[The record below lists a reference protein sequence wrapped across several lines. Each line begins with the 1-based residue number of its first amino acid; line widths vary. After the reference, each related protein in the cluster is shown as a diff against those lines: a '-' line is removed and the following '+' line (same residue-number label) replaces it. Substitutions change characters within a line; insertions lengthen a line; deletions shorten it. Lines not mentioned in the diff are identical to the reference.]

1 MRWKGRRQS
10 SNVEDRRGQRTSSF
24 RGGSGRAHLGI
35 AKLLIPLFL
44 RGSFKTKLVML
55 LLGAVAMFVF
65 QLNPLSVLGF
75 SSSSYAPSQKGQ
87 VSATS
92 NDQTSEYIR
101 TILADTETVWAEL
114 FSQQLNSDYKEPKLV
129 LFSERT
135 PMPGGQ
141 ANAATG
147 PFYLPSNQTIY
158 LDTSFFTEL
167 KERFQAQGD
176 FAEAYVVYHEV
187 GHHVQRL
194 LGLTDWLH
202 KQHGLI
208 SQVQYNQNSVRLE
221 LHADFLAGVCAYHA
235 NQKWQHLEAGD
246 IQEAIRCAAA
256 IGDDALQK
264 KAQGYVVPDSFTHG
278 TSKQRKHWFSQG
290 FRTGTLKA
298 GEQIFSLPYTSL

>member
-24 RGGSGRAHLGI
+24 RGGGGANFGI

-44 RGSFKTKLVML
+44 RSSFKTKLVML
-55 LLGAVAMFVF
+55 LLGAAAMFIF
-65 QLNPLSVLGF
+65 KLNPLSILGF
-75 SSSSYAPSQKGQ
+75 SSSSYAPSQSQ
-87 VSATS
+87 QAPASV
-92 NDQTSEYIR
+92 NDQTSQYIR

-114 FSQQLNSDYKEPKLV
+114 FSQQLNSTYKQPKLV

-158 LDTSFFTEL
+158 IDTSFFTEL

-187 GHHVQRL
+187 GHHVQHL

-202 KQHGLI
+202 KQHGRI
-208 SQVQYNQNSVRLE
+208 PKVQYNQNSVRLE
-221 LHADFLAGVCAYHA
+221 LHADFLAGVCAYRA

-278 TSKQRKHWFSQG
+278 TSEQRKRWFSKG
-290 FRTGTLKA
+290 FESGTLEV